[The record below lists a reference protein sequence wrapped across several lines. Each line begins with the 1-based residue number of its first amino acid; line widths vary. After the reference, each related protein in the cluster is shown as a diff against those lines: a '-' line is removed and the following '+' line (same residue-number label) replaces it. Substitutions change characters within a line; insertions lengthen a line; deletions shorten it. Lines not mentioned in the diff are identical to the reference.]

1 MPCASVL
8 FKSFCILKAKA
19 NQKECVMPFFEH
31 KDQKAET
38 VWGGLERRILAR
50 GGKLMAMEARLPAG
64 FQAPAH
70 AHPHEQV
77 SYVVEGQ
84 VRARIG
90 DAWQTISAGDSF
102 YVPPDTEHEVVAV
115 DKSTL
120 VDVFTPQ
127 REEYLQE

>member
-1 MPCASVL
+1 
-8 FKSFCILKAKA
+8 
-19 NQKECVMPFFEH
+19 MPFFAH
-31 KDQKAET
+31 RDQKAET

-77 SYVVEGQ
+77 SYVVEGK

-90 DAWQTISAGDSF
+90 DEWQTISAGDSF
-102 YVPPDTEHEVVAV
+102 YVPSDMEHEVVAV
-115 DKSTL
+115 EKSTL
-120 VDVFTPQ
+120 LDVFTPQ